1 MSAALEAHAID
12 VPALRVELDALA
24 SAGARTFDPPA
35 FDFAMALVT
44 KAETLTGAAAARL
57 FARAAMRVSS
67 LAAALAQARTR
78 AEAALASVPDPD
90 GALAR
95 ALRDGA
101 FDRVVRAARRVAR
114 VPPPARDGAW
124 IARLEAKTRAR
135 GMRPI
140 AGGARALTHALYE
153 ASRAEVAATIAA
165 LRAEADLP
173 EAAGPYNPQ
182 ALAAATLA
190 ELAALSPAYLAALVA
205 HLGELGVLLALP
217 PVSASESRA
226 PALSRRKRA
235 R

>member
-1 MSAALEAHAID
+1 MSAID
-12 VPALRVELDALA
+12 VASLRAELDALA
-24 SAGARTFDPPA
+24 AAGARTFDAPA
-35 FDFAMALVT
+35 FDFAMALLT
-44 KAETLTGAAAARL
+44 KAETLAGAAAAHL
-57 FARAAMRVSS
+57 FARAATRIAS
-67 LAAALAQARTR
+67 LSTSLAQARAR
-78 AEAALASVPDPD
+78 AE
-90 GALAR
+90 
-95 ALRDGA
+95 
-101 FDRVVRAARRVAR
+101 ARRVA
-114 VPPPARDGAW
+114 PAPAPRNEAW
-124 IARLEAKTRAR
+124 IARLEAKARAR

-153 ASRAEVAATIAA
+153 ASRAELAATLAA

-217 PVSASESRA
+217 PVTTNESRS
-226 PALSRRKRA
+226 PALSRRKRS